1 MRKPGL
7 ACFTAA
13 ALGVVLAGCGSGGS
27 DSGSG
32 KSTVT
37 LWMYPVIADQA
48 KNQAFWGK
56 VEKDFEA
63 ANPAIDVKID
73 QQPWDGRQEKVT
85 TALVSKRGFDLV
97 VLGPDQIP
105 QYAQQGTIEPV
116 DDVLA
121 ADKAKYL
128 PNALTALTVDGK
140 LYGVPIYQT
149 ITAPIYNKK
158 LFADAGVTEIPDTLA
173 ELKAAAPKLAAKK
186 VAVLDYPGK
195 PEVSLNQSFYPI
207 FWANGG
213 SVFAPDGKSVAFNG
227 PEGVESLQLLL
238 DLKAAG
244 GLPENTASKGNDVEG
259 GPLASGKSA
268 MYHAA
273 TAGMAAQLGAAI
285 GEENVGI
292 GLPLEGR
299 KRVAFGIPGGLV
311 LAKHSEVKEAAKKF
325 AAYVASPDVAA
336 QLAKESGFFSA
347 RTDVTIPDQ
356 TPALKEFAKSLEFAF
371 PGDAHPKARQ
381 IMAMIAPHIQAA
393 LLGKEDAKTALDAA
407 AKEANTLLSS
417 GG

>member
-1 MRKPGL
+1 M
-7 ACFTAA
+7 
-13 ALGVVLAGCGSGGS
+13 
-27 DSGSG
+27 
-32 KSTVT
+32 T
-37 LWMYPVIADQA
+37 LWMYPVIADSA

-63 ANPAIDVKID
+63 ANPTIDVKID
-73 QQPWDGRQEKVT
+73 QQPWDGRQEKIT
-85 TALVSKRGFDLV
+85 TALASRKGFDLV

-105 QYAQQGTIEPV
+105 QYAQQGTLEQM
-116 DDVLA
+116 DDVIA
-121 ADKAKYL
+121 KDKAAYL
-128 PNALTALTVDGK
+128 PNALTALTVGGK

-158 LFADAGVTEIPDTLA
+158 LFAEAGVTEVPDTLE
-173 ELKAAAPKLAAKK
+173 ELKAAAPKLAEKK

-207 FWANGG
+207 LWANGG

-227 PEGVESLQLLL
+227 PEGVQSLQYLL

-244 GLPENTASKGNDVEG
+244 GLPENTASKGNDIEG
-259 GPLASGKSA
+259 GPLAGGKTA

-273 TAGMAAQLGAAI
+273 TAGMVEQLAAAI

-292 GLPLEGR
+292 GLPLEGT

-311 LAKHSEVKEAAKKF
+311 LAKHAADKDAAKKF
-325 AAYVASPDVAA
+325 AGYLASTTVAA
-336 QLAKESGFFSA
+336 ELAKESGFFSA
-347 RTDVTIPDQ
+347 RTDVTIPGQ
-356 TPALKEFAKSLEFAF
+356 SAASKEFAKSLEYAF
-371 PGDAHPKARQ
+371 PGDTHPKARQ
-381 IMAMIAPHIQAA
+381 VMAMIASHIQAA

-407 AKEANTLLSS
+407 AKEANELLSS
-417 GG
+417 GS

>member
-1 MRKPGL
+1 MRKV
-7 ACFTAA
+7 AA
-13 ALGVVLAGCGSGGS
+13 AGIAAAMSVVIAGCGSGGS
-27 DSGSG
+27 GASD

-63 ANPAIDVKID
+63 ANPTVDVKID
-73 QQPWDGRQEKVT
+73 QQPWDGRQEKIT
-85 TALVSKRGFDLV
+85 TALASKTGFDLV

-105 QYAQQGTIEPV
+105 QYVQQGTLEPV
-116 DDVLA
+116 DDVIA
-121 ADKAKYL
+121 KDKAAYL

-149 ITAPIYNKK
+149 ITAPIFNKK
-158 LFADAGVTEIPDTLA
+158 LFTEAGVTEVPDTLE

-207 FWANGG
+207 LWANGG
-213 SVFAPDGKSVAFNG
+213 TVFAPDGKTVAFNG
-227 PEGVESLQLLL
+227 PEGVESLQFLL
-238 DLKAAG
+238 DLKTAG
-244 GLPENTASKGNDVEG
+244 GLPENTASKGNDIEG
-259 GPLASGKSA
+259 GPLAAGKTA

-273 TAGMAAQLGAAI
+273 TAGMVEQLGAAI
-285 GEENVGI
+285 GQENVGV

-311 LAKHSEVKEAAKKF
+311 VAKHSKSKDAAKKF
-325 AAYVASPDVAA
+325 AAYISSPAVGAE
-336 QLAKESGFFSA
+336 LAKESGFFSA
-347 RTDVTIPDQ
+347 RTDVTIPGQ
-356 TPALKEFAKSLEFAF
+356 TEASKEFAKSLEFAF
-371 PGDAHPKARQ
+371 PGDTHPKARQ
-381 IMAMIAPHIQAA
+381 VMAMVASHIQAA

-407 AKEANTLLSS
+407 AKEANELLSS
-417 GG
+417 GS